1 MDQNGYHGVM
11 NTTNVSY
18 TRNHLGKL
26 LSLVKQGESILIMN
40 RKHPVARLVPVD
52 SPAGAHADLVRRGLI
67 RPARRPLNFKAF
79 ASLPLPKAK
88 CGGDV
93 LAALLSERNEDGVVG
108 RG

>member
-1 MDQNGYHGVM
+1 
-11 NTTNVSY
+11 
-18 TRNHLGKL
+18 
-26 LSLVKQGESILIMN
+26 MN

-52 SPAGAHADLVRRGLI
+52 SPAGVHADLVRRGLI

-79 ASLPLPKAK
+79 VSLPKAK

-93 LAALLSERNEDGVVG
+93 LAALLSGRNEDGVVG